1 MSTMSETRA
10 TSTLLPR
17 VLEPEVMDS
26 ETEAEDYDAMD
37 HGAVNATF
45 CDDLLALRAHPTWVL
60 DLGTGTARI
69 PLTLCAK
76 HPGVRVVGTD
86 LAKHMLRVAERTVH
100 HAGFSNR
107 VVLREEDAKM
117 SPLHDEPFD
126 VVCSNSVVH
135 HIPDPATA
143 LRAWWARV
151 PPGALFFVRDLARPD
166 TTEDVLGLVEKH
178 GGTRPSDPVE
188 GASFDRQLELFRAS
202 LCAALRVDEVKRIA
216 ASLGIPEG
224 AVTRTSDRH
233 FTLAYEK
240 PR

>member
-1 MSTMSETRA
+1 MSETSEA
-10 TSTLLPR
+10 ILPR

-37 HGAVNATF
+37 HGAVNAAF
-45 CDDLLALRAHPTWVL
+45 CDDLLALRPHPTWVL

-76 HPGVRVVGTD
+76 DADVRVVGTD
-86 LAKHMLRVAERTVH
+86 LAKHMLRVAERNVH

-107 VVLREEDAKM
+107 VVLREDDAKT
-117 SPLHDEPFD
+117 PALHDEPFD

-166 TTEDVLGLVEKH
+166 TTEAVRGLVEKY
-178 GGTRPSDPVE
+178 GGTRPSGPAE
-188 GASFDRQLELFRAS
+188 GASFDRQIELFRAS

-216 ASLGIPEG
+216 VSLGIPEG
-224 AVTRTSDRH
+224 AVARTSDRH

>member
-1 MSTMSETRA
+1 MSETSEA
-10 TSTLLPR
+10 ILPR

-37 HGAVNATF
+37 HGAVNAAF
-45 CDDLLALRAHPTWVL
+45 CDDLLALRPHPTWVL

-76 HPGVRVVGTD
+76 DVDVRVVGTD
-86 LAKHMLRVAERTVH
+86 LAKHMLRVAERNVH

-107 VVLREEDAKM
+107 VVLREDDAKT
-117 SPLHDEPFD
+117 PALHDEPFD

-135 HIPDPATA
+135 HIPDPAVA
-143 LRAWWARV
+143 LRAWWGRV

-166 TTEDVLGLVEKH
+166 TTEAVRGLVEKH
-178 GGTRPSDPVE
+178 GGTRPSDPVKA
-188 GASFDRQLELFRAS
+188 ASFDRQIELFRAS